1 MSTSQLCDAFREQ
14 VDDLV
19 GHDLSP
25 EESARLVAHAR
36 HCSRCASEWR
46 SALDRASALASL
58 TPWSLEAAGVKP
70 PVAGATADAVFGR
83 LAAGE
88 GAPSWADRWI
98 RPRLV
103 RRLAMAAGILV
114 LLGGGYLT
122 WHAVGSP
129 LLFGGNGALF
139 GGNGNITA
147 NGNTN
152 HNSSAAPSLSE
163 LDENSIPL
171 NAQNRRVLLESAMR
185 EEWLQRATG
194 VPASAG
200 PESRVAPGTQT
211 VDFSGGAG
219 RRRF

>member
-1 MSTSQLCDAFREQ
+1 MSISQLCDAFREQ

-70 PVAGATADAVFGR
+70 PVAGSTADAVFGR

-88 GAPSWADRWI
+88 GAPTWSDRWI
-98 RPRLV
+98 RPRVV

-129 LLFGGNGALF
+129 LPLLGGNG
-139 GGNGNITA
+139 GISA
-147 NGNTN
+147 NAN
-152 HNSSAAPSLSE
+152 HGKDASAAPSLSE

-200 PESRVAPGTQT
+200 PESRVAPGTQS
-211 VDFSGGAG
+211 VDFNGADFNRGAG